1 MHEHEHTLYY
11 TVENASLQRD
21 KESNNLNY
29 PSKNSNYPFAVIT
42 HRLWNTYLLHYFLIL
57 NLV

>member
-1 MHEHEHTLYY
+1 MSNKTMHEHEHTLYY

-42 HRLWNTYLLHYFLIL
+42 HRL
-57 NLV
+57 